1 MRSKHLVLVVFGLLT
16 FQLVYAQDISWK
28 NWGVETLGEIQ
39 ESTNYTVYTKHEKQV
54 AFYINL
60 LRSNP
65 KQFKTDILI
74 PFVESN
80 NIQKEKAYKSLLR
93 ELDKTPSL
101 PLLMPHDKLYESAI
115 FHAKDMGKSGKIGH
129 KSSRGKSYEKRMQP
143 LMSTFS
149 GVGENCHYGSDDAL
163 FIVIDLLID
172 KGIPGYGHRK
182 NLLNPDFEFVG
193 IGIQAH
199 KKYGVNC
206 VQEFAGSLQ

>member
-1 MRSKHLVLVVFGLLT
+1 MKSKHHVLVVFGLVIS
-16 FQLVYAQDISWK
+16 QLVCAQDISWK
-28 NWGVETLGEIQ
+28 NWGVETMSKVE
-39 ESTNYTVYTKHEKQV
+39 ESTNYSSYTEEEKQV
-54 AFYINL
+54 VFYINL

-65 KQFKTDILI
+65 EQFKTDILV
-74 PFVESN
+74 PFVELN

-101 PLLMPHDKLYESAI
+101 PLLKPHDELYESAI
-115 FHAKDMGKSGKIGH
+115 LHAKDMGKSGKTGH
-129 KSSRGKSYEKRMQP
+129 KSSRGKSFEKRMQP
-143 LMSTFS
+143 LMNTFT
-149 GVGENCHYGSDDAL
+149 GVGENCHYGTDDAL

-182 NLLNPDFEFVG
+182 NLLQPDFEFVG
-193 IGIQAH
+193 ISIQPH

>member
-1 MRSKHLVLVVFGLLT
+1 MKSKHHVLVVVGLVIS
-16 FQLVYAQDISWK
+16 QLVCAQDISWK
-28 NWGVETLGEIQ
+28 NWGVEIIKQIETSSSYSHYSEQ
-39 ESTNYTVYTKHEKQV
+39 EKQV

-65 KQFKTDILI
+65 TQFKTDILI

-80 NIQKEKAYKSLLR
+80 AIQKEKAYKSLLR

-101 PLLMPHDKLYESAI
+101 PLLKPHDKLYESAV
-115 FHAKDMGKSGKIGH
+115 FHAKDMGKTGKIGH
-129 KSSRGKSYEKRMQP
+129 KSSRGKSFEKRMQP
-143 LMSTFS
+143 LMSIFT
-149 GVGENCHYGSDDAL
+149 GAGENCHYGSNDAL

-182 NLLNPDFEFVG
+182 NLLQPNFEFVG
-193 IGIQAH
+193 ISIQPH

-206 VQEFAGSLQ
+206 VQEFAGVLQ